1 MKTINTSF
9 FENPVDD
16 PDYSVSGFWFWND
29 LIKEDELR
37 KQLDMM
43 KQISANQPVIHA
55 RNGLLTEYLSED
67 WFLLF
72 KFTVEEC
79 KKNRQKCW
87 IYDEK
92 DWPSGNCGWSLTKDE
107 KNREHFLQFDFFDLK
122 ANKLIHLSK
131 NYLTAS
137 AFFADGKCKTLD
149 LNIKS
154 FTFTEDAEI
163 ICVYIDVDP
172 YEKSGK
178 YNIDYL
184 SDDAIKNFIESTHE
198 KYKERFAGDF
208 GKTILGTFMD
218 ETRFCNAMPWT
229 EKFSDEFKKRK
240 GYDIVSFLPYLVRGG
255 DKSDLIRFD
264 YYDVVSDLYAENTY
278 KQIYDWCGK
287 NNLKTT
293 GHVLGEETI
302 ATQSYFGADVMRI
315 FRYLHVPGID
325 HLGNGIGSLDAK
337 FTASAAH
344 HYGKDRVSC
353 EAFGASGWDMEYESM
368 VRISNWLF
376 QQGINLIIMHGFYYS
391 IRDERKDDFPPS
403 YFFQW
408 KHWDKMKDY
417 VPMANRMMEM
427 LSGGYPETGILV
439 YSPMETFWTYFEPD
453 LSLKTFFAKPG
464 TPLAK
469 YGSAPPPIKNER
481 AKFIDNEFQLICSS
495 LADENL
501 DYEIIGSDAFSNFR
515 TENGCLINIHTGAS
529 YSVIV
534 LPCVKIMTP
543 DMTDLLDKF
552 SKESGIV
559 ISYQN
564 ENYITAAKDGSHM
577 RKVLKTANALKY
589 NVVTEI
595 SEIISLCEKNV
606 KLPFKIIS
614 GTDKTKHS
622 QPSYPDYLID
632 PYIHDDERVYGV
644 GISRYIKK
652 GARIFNFT
660 NYNENPE
667 SLRVWVE
674 SEDTPQL
681 FVPETGEIKILT
693 QAEMSDNGYK
703 FDLAIPANRA
713 VFVVCKTL

>member
-1 MKTINTSF
+1 MKTINKSF
-9 FENPVDD
+9 FKNPVDA

-29 LIKEDELR
+29 LIKEDELK
-37 KQLDMM
+37 KQLGLM
-43 KQISANQPVIHA
+43 KQIGANQPVIHA
-55 RNGLLTEYLSED
+55 RNGLLNEYLSDD
-67 WFLLF
+67 WFSLF

-79 KKNRQKCW
+79 KRNGQKCW

-107 KNREHFLQFDFFDLK
+107 KYREHFLQFDFFNLK
-122 ANKLIHLSK
+122 ANELIELKKTYISAAVFFK
-131 NYLTAS
+131 NRKAEI
-137 AFFADGKCKTLD
+137 LD
-149 LNIKS
+149 TSTKS
-154 FTFTEDAEI
+154 FSFTEESELV
-163 ICVYIDVDP
+163 CVYIDVDS
-172 YEKSGK
+172 YEGCGK

-184 SDDAIKNFIESTHE
+184 SDDAIKKFIESTHE
-198 KYKERFAGDF
+198 KYKERFADDF
-208 GKTILGTFMD
+208 GKVISGTFMD

-240 GYDIVSFLPYLVRGG
+240 GYEIVPLLPYLVRSG
-255 DKSDLIRFD
+255 DKSDLVRFD

-278 KQIYDWCGK
+278 KQIYEWGSK

-302 ATQSYFGADVMRI
+302 AAQSYFGADVMRI
-315 FRYLHVPGID
+315 FRYLHIPGID
-325 HLGNGIGSLDAK
+325 HLGNGTGSLDAK
-337 FTASAAH
+337 FIASAAH

-376 QQGINLIIMHGFYYS
+376 QQGINLILMHGFYYS

-408 KHWDKMKDY
+408 KHWNRMKEY

-439 YSPMETFWTYFEPD
+439 YSPMETFWTCFEPD

-469 YGSAPPPIKNER
+469 YGSAPPPIKNEK
-481 AKFIDNEFQLICSS
+481 AKFIDNQFQLVCSA

-501 DYEIIGSDAFSNFR
+501 DYEIIGNDAFSGLKA
-515 TENGCLINIHTGAS
+515 ENGCLVNIHTGAS
-529 YSVIV
+529 YSVII

-543 DMTDLLDKF
+543 NMAELLNKF
-552 SKESGIV
+552 SQEGGIV
-559 ISYQN
+559 ISFHN
-564 ENYITAAKDGSHM
+564 EDYITASKDGSHM
-577 RKVLKTANALKY
+577 CGILKTAEASKY
-589 NVVTEI
+589 RKADEI
-595 SEIISLCEKNV
+595 SEIVKLCRENV

-622 QPSYPDYLID
+622 QMSYPDYLID

-644 GISRYIKK
+644 GVSRYIKS
-652 GARIFNFT
+652 GSRIFNFT
-660 NYNENPE
+660 NYNEKEEN
-667 SLRVWVE
+667 LHVWVE
-674 SEDTPQL
+674 SENTPAL
-681 FVPETGEIKILT
+681 FIPETGEIIELKE
-693 QAEMSDNGYK
+693 AGMSDNGYK
-703 FDLAIPANRA
+703 FDFTVPANRA
-713 VFVVCKTL
+713 VFIVCGK